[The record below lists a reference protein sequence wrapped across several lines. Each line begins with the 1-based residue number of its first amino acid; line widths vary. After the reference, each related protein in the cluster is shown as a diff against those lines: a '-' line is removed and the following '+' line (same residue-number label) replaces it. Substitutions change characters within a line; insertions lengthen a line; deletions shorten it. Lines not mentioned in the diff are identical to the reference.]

1 MYVVFLEQ
9 IFERKT
15 LGGGGGTVFHR
26 NQGKVVLDKTS
37 PLAIALNGQAFWKVG
52 PRRNHNS
59 QQPQMSLFH
68 SKNDKKKGT
77 DANATKYEIYYILY
91 YITYQIVTA
100 QVKSKFY
107 ILYYIALYPGLRLWM
122 VQKVSH

>member
-15 LGGGGGTVFHR
+15 LWGGGEGHR

-37 PLAIALNGQAFWKVG
+37 PLAVALNGQAFGKVG

-59 QQPQMSLFH
+59 QHPQMSLFH
-68 SKNDKKKGT
+68 SKNEKKEEKRKGT
-77 DANATKYEIYYILY
+77 DACATKYEYF
-91 YITYQIVTA
+91 T
-100 QVKSKFY
+100 FY
-107 ILYYIALYPGLRLWM
+107 AI
-122 VQKVSH
+122 